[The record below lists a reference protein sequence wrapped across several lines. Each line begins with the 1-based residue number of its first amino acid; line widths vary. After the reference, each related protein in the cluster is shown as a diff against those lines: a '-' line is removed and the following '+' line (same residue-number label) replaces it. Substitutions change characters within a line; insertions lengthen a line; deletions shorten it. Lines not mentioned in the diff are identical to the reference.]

1 MYILRPCMIHGP
13 GNKGNLN
20 LLYSVV
26 KKGLPW
32 PLEKIKEKIEDD
44 IVQNG

>member
-13 GNKGNLN
+13 GNKGNLD

-26 KKGLPW
+26 KKWVTVAVGGFR
-32 PLEKIKEKIEDD
+32 EQE
-44 IVQNG
+44 VVYFGG